1 MVNATAGQLKIKND
15 LSDGMTL
22 SNVKVYTT
30 DGIEVNEFENTV
42 PNGGEQ
48 VLGAFNTKYQ
58 YIVTFK
64 GRTSDGKTSY
74 YKYTLNPSI
83 KLSHKAMTTV
93 YANSDFTAVTATD

>member
-1 MVNATAGQLKIKND
+1 
-15 LSDGMTL
+15 
-22 SNVKVYTT
+22 
-30 DGIEVNEFENTV
+30 
-42 PNGGEQ
+42 